1 MKPEPPPPERE
12 LLAGEVERV
21 TFHAEES
28 GFTVLRV
35 RVRGRREPVTVVGYA
50 TAISPGEE
58 VRASGRW
65 TTDPRHGPQFRAETL
80 TTVAP
85 TSPAGIERFL
95 ASGLVRG
102 VGPHFARRLVEAF
115 GAGVFE
121 VIETAPERLREVP
134 GVGPVRAERIVAS
147 WAEQRGVR
155 EIMVFLHSHG
165 VGTSRAVR
173 IHRTYGA
180 DAIAVVKEDP
190 YRLARDVRGIGF
202 VTADALARRL
212 GIPEDAMARVRAGV
226 SHVLAQALDEGH
238 CGLPRETLVPRAAE
252 LLGRPP
258 EQVAEALE
266 LELADR
272 RLVADE
278 ASGAACVFLPALHAA
293 ERAVAARLAELS
305 SGTPPW
311 GRIEAETAI
320 PRVEG
325 QTGVTLSASQRDA
338 VGAFLRSKVLVL
350 TGGPGVGKT
359 TLVDALLRIVLDA
372 SVRVA
377 LAAPTGRAAKR
388 LSESTRTEARTI
400 HRLLEVDPSSGRFR
414 RGRDNPVDADLVV
427 VDEVSMVDVLL
438 ARALLDAVPP
448 HAALLLV
455 GDADQLP
462 SVGPGQVLRDL
473 LASGAVPS
481 VRLTEVF
488 RQAAAS
494 RIVTGAHRI
503 RAGHLP
509 DLSNPP
515 GTNLFFFEA
524 RNPEEAAR
532 RVVEVVAERIPRRFG
547 LDPRRDVQVLV
558 PVHRGPLGA
567 RALNEALG
575 KALNPGGAPR
585 VARFGQ
591 ELAPGDR
598 VMQVENDYDRDVYNG
613 DLGLVSAVDP
623 EEAELRVSFDGRE
636 VTYGFDELDVLQL
649 AWATTIHKSQGS
661 EYPAVVIPLAMT
673 HYAMLER
680 NLLYTA
686 VTRGRRLVVLVGD
699 RRAVALAARRASAGS
714 RVTRLAELLRG
725 GVPLRPTP

>member
-1 MKPEPPPPERE
+1 MKPESPPSERE
-12 LLAGEVERV
+12 LLAGQVERV
-21 TFHAEES
+21 TFHSEES
-28 GFTVLRV
+28 GFAVLRV
-35 RVRGRREPVTVVGYA
+35 RVRGRRDAVTVVGHA
-50 TAISPGEE
+50 AAISPGEE
-58 VRASGRW
+58 LRASGSW
-65 TTDPRHGPQFRAETL
+65 VSDPRHGPQFRAETL

-85 TSPAGIERFL
+85 TSPEGIERFL

-102 VGPHFARRLVEAF
+102 VGPHFARRLVERF
-115 GAGVFE
+115 GTEVFA

-134 GVGPVRAERIVAS
+134 GVGPLRAERIVAS
-147 WAEQRGVR
+147 WAEQKGVR
-155 EIMVFLHSHG
+155 EIMVFLHAHG

-173 IHRTYGA
+173 IYRTYGA

-212 GIPEDAMARVRAGV
+212 GVPEDAMIRVRAGV
-226 SHVLAQALDEGH
+226 SHVLAEALDEGH

-252 LLGRPP
+252 LLARPA
-258 EQVAEALE
+258 EQVVEALA

-278 ASGAACVFLPALHAA
+278 AGGKACVFLPALHAA
-293 ERAVAARLAELS
+293 ERSVAARLAALA
-305 SGTPPW
+305 SGAPPW
-311 GRIEAETAI
+311 RQVDPEAAI
-320 PRVEG
+320 PWVEARVG
-325 QTGVTLSASQRDA
+325 MTLSASQRAA
-338 VGAFLRSKVLVL
+338 VGVFLRSKVLVL

-372 SVRVA
+372 SLRIA

-388 LSESTRTEARTI
+388 LSESTRSEAKTL
-400 HRLLEVDPSSGRFR
+400 HRLLEVDPSSGLFR
-414 RGRDNPVDADLVV
+414 RGRDNPLEADLVV

-438 ARALLDAVPP
+438 ARSLLDAMPP

-488 RQAAAS
+488 RQAAES
-494 RIVTGAHRI
+494 RIVVGAHRI
-503 RAGHLP
+503 REGHLP
-509 DLSNPP
+509 DLSNPA
-515 GTNLFFFEA
+515 GTDLFFFDA
-524 RNPEEAAR
+524 REPEEAAR
-532 RVVEVVAERIPRRFG
+532 RVVEVVSERIPRRFG

-558 PVHRGPLGA
+558 PVRRGPLGA

-575 KALNPGGAPR
+575 KALNPDGAPR

-598 VMQVENDYDRDVYNG
+598 VMQVENDYDREVYNG
-613 DLGLVSAVDP
+613 DLGLVTSVDP
-623 EEAELRVSFDGRE
+623 DEAELRVSFDGRE
-636 VTYGFDELDVLQL
+636 AAYGFDELDVLQL

-661 EYPAVVIPLAMT
+661 EYPAVVVPLAMT

-686 VTRGRRLVVLVGD
+686 VTRGKRLVVLVGD
-699 RRAVALAARRASAGS
+699 RRAVAVAAKRASAGG
-714 RVTRLAELLRG
+714 RVTRLAELLSAARHAC
-725 GVPLRPTP
+725 

>member
-1 MKPEPPPPERE
+1 MKPETDRPERE
-12 LLAGEVERV
+12 LLAGQVERV
-21 TFHAEES
+21 TFHSEES
-28 GFTVLRV
+28 GFAVLRV
-35 RVRGRREPVTVVGYA
+35 RVRGRREPVTVVGHA
-50 TAISPGEE
+50 AAISPGEE
-58 VRASGRW
+58 LRASGSW
-65 TTDPRHGPQFRAETL
+65 TNDPKHGAQFKAETV

-85 TSPAGIERFL
+85 TSPEGIERFL

-102 VGPHFARRLVEAF
+102 VGPHFARKLVEAF
-115 GAGVFE
+115 GTAVFE
-121 VIETAPERLREVP
+121 VIETGPERLREVP
-134 GVGPVRAERIVAS
+134 GVGPLRAERIVAS
-147 WAEQRGVR
+147 WAEQKGVR

-173 IHRTYGA
+173 IFRTYGA
-180 DAIAVVKEDP
+180 DAIAVVSEDP

-212 GIPEDAMARVRAGV
+212 GIPEDAMIRVRAGV
-226 SHVLAQALDEGH
+226 SHVLAEALDEGH

-252 LLGRPP
+252 LLARPE
-258 EQVAEALE
+258 EQVTEALE

-272 RLVADE
+272 RLVPDE
-278 ASGAACVFLPALHAA
+278 AGGKACVFLPALHAA
-293 ERAVAARLAELS
+293 ERAVAARIAALAA
-305 SGTPPW
+305 GAPPW
-311 GRIEAETAI
+311 RRSDPVAAI
-320 PRVEG
+320 PWVEER
-325 QTGVTLSASQRDA
+325 TGITLSPSQRDA

-359 TLVDALLRIVLDA
+359 TLVDALLRIVFAESLRI
-372 SVRVA
+372 V

-388 LSESTRTEARTI
+388 LAESTRTEAKTI
-400 HRLLEVDPSSGRFR
+400 HRLLEIDPSTGRFR
-414 RGRDNPVDADLVV
+414 RDRDNPLEADLVV

-438 ARALLDAVPP
+438 ARALLEAIPP
-448 HAALLLV
+448 SAALLLV
-455 GDADQLP
+455 GDSDQLP

-473 LASGAVPS
+473 LASGAVAAI
-481 VRLTEVF
+481 RLTEVF

-494 RIVTGAHRI
+494 RIVVGAHRI
-503 RAGHLP
+503 REGHLP

-515 GTNLFFFEA
+515 GTDLFFFDAKE
-524 RNPEEAAR
+524 PDDAAR

-585 VARFGQ
+585 VSRYGQ

-598 VMQVENDYDRDVYNG
+598 VMQTENDYDREVYNG
-613 DLGLVSAVDP
+613 DLGLVTSVDP
-623 EEAELRVSFDGRE
+623 GEAELLVSFDGRE

-649 AWATTIHKSQGS
+649 AWATTIHKAQGS
-661 EYPAVVIPLAMT
+661 EYPAVVIPLGMT
-673 HYAMLER
+673 HYKMLER

-686 VTRGRRLVVLVGD
+686 VTRGKRLVVLVGD
-699 RRAVALAARRASAGS
+699 RRAVAVAAKRSSAGK
-714 RVTRLAELLRG
+714 RVTRLLDLLAAGTRSAQG
-725 GVPLRPTP
+725 